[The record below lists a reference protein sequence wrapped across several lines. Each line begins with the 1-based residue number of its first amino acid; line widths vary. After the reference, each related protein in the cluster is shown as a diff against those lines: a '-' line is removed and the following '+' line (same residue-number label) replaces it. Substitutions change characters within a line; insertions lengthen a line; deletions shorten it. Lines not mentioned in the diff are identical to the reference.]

1 MKDNNECSPELYNDA
16 TDLEVEKLKEIYMP
30 TALTF
35 AQAMWFPPYNSFFFV
50 FFLFFFCLKQTCSK
64 GRLHNFPA
72 KQCLNYYG
80 SFVVEPKD

>member
-35 AQAMWFPPYNSFFFV
+35 AQAMWFPPYNRLFFIYLFIYFFV
-50 FFLFFFCLKQTCSK
+50 
-64 GRLHNFPA
+64 
-72 KQCLNYYG
+72 
-80 SFVVEPKD
+80 